1 VTHATIQADIT
12 DLAGLR
18 FALTIV
24 EQHVKH
30 PHALRRHAVQQKYQ
44 EALRALT
51 VLLGDIELAAW
62 RDRRAANT
70 AAARAS

>member
-1 VTHATIQADIT
+1 MTHATIQADIT

-18 FALTIV
+18 LALAIV

-30 PHALRRHAVQQKYQ
+30 SPAPRPVQQKHQ

-51 VLLGDIELAAW
+51 VLVGDIELAAW

-70 AAARAS
+70 AGARAS